1 MSELGGI
8 TSLRMGRFCLRA
20 SDLTQDGYLHLSD
33 CTLNV
38 RPISA
43 VTGPQGPPGSTVTGP
58 AGPPGSTVTGPA
70 GPAGSSITGPE
81 GPRGLDGAAGNPG
94 TPGQNGL
101 GFAAISRLTTD
112 LSSIA
117 VALSN
122 VTGLGFPVLS
132 GIPYAYQFQ
141 VLFRTPATTTGLGL
155 AVTHP
160 SGVGAYTAKIPHAA
174 DGSDSHWEGHGTA
187 SDDPIV
193 GTGVQATNT
202 DYLAQVQGV
211 LTPSS
216 NGTIQLRFR
225 TEVANSRVSLRAG
238 SWGWLLS

>member
-1 MSELGGI
+1 MDGQIGP
-8 TSLRMGRFCLRA
+8 RG
-20 SDLTQDGYLHLSD
+20 SDGS
-33 CTLNV
+33 V
-38 RPISA
+38 
-43 VTGPQGPPGSTVTGP
+43 GPM
-58 AGPPGSTVTGPA
+58 
-70 GPAGSSITGPE
+70 GPAGSSITGPPGADGISGSAGAE
-81 GPRGLDGAAGNPG
+81 GPPG
-94 TPGQNGL
+94 SPGL

-112 LSSIA
+112 LNTVA

-122 VTGLGFPVLS
+122 ATGLGFSVFS
-132 GIPYAYQFQ
+132 GVPYAYQFQ

-160 SGVGAYTAKIPHAA
+160 AGVGAYTAKIPHAA

-193 GTGVQATNT
+193 GTGVQAANT

>member
-1 MSELGGI
+1 MSELGGL
-8 TSLRMGRFCLRA
+8 TSLRIGNFCLNT
-20 SDLTQDGYLHLSD
+20 SNLTQDGFLRLSG
-33 CTLNV
+33 CTVNSQ
-38 RPISA
+38 PISGVTGPQGPA
-43 VTGPQGPPGSTVTGP
+43 GPPGSSITGPQGPPGSDGISGAP
-58 AGPPGSTVTGPA
+58 GAEGPPGSP
-70 GPAGSSITGPE
+70 
-81 GPRGLDGAAGNPG
+81 GAS
-94 TPGQNGL
+94 GL
-101 GFAAISRLTTD
+101 GFTAISRLTQD
-112 LSSIA
+112 LNSVA

-122 VTGLGFPVLS
+122 ATGLGFSVLS

-160 SGVGAYTAKIPHAA
+160 AGVGAYTAKIPHAA

-187 SDDPIV
+187 SDDPILS
-193 GTGVQATNT
+193 TGVQAANT

-216 NGTIQLRFR
+216 DGTIQLRFR